1 MANELVVK
9 DNALINASYN
19 LDTIEQRLVLLAI
32 VRARATGQGINA
44 DTVLRIHAKDYM
56 QQFNVEKHA
65 AYEALKNS
73 AKNLFG
79 RQFGYV
85 ETDPITNKKK
95 IIHSRWVSQIAYID
109 DAATV
114 EVIFTPAVVPLITRL
129 EERFTSYQL
138 KQVSQLTSKY
148 AIRLYEL
155 IIQWREVG
163 RTPIFEMLDLR
174 SKLGLTEEDYPR
186 TDTFKVKVI
195 EAGLKQIN
203 KLTDITANYEQQK
216 TGRTITGFLFKFT
229 SKSVE
234 ECVEEKEIILTEKQV
249 LWFAHKLA
257 HDEKFTAVYA
267 KVGESYEDLEKRLVV
282 LLAQPQNIEKWLE
295 DLKRVGYRMKK

>member
-95 IIHSRWVSQIAYID
+95 VIHSRWVSQIAYID

-163 RTPIFEMLDLR
+163 RTPIFEMIDLR
-174 SKLGLTEEDYPR
+174 SKLGLMEEDYPR

-203 KLTDITANYEQQK
+203 KLTDITASYEQQK
-216 TGRTITGFLFKFT
+216 AGRTITGFLFKFT
-229 SKSVE
+229 AKDVGE
-234 ECVEEKEIILTEKQV
+234 IEGEKEIILTEKQV
-249 LWFAHKLA
+249 LLFAHKLA
-257 HDEKFTAVYA
+257 YDEKFAITYA

-282 LLAQPQNIEKWLE
+282 LLAQPQNIEKWLD
-295 DLKRVGYRMKK
+295 DLKRVGYRIKK